1 MGIYLM
7 LSTLTTEGRKVVRDK
22 PEKIEEVTEEAERM
36 GVKVISQYAL
46 LGSYDFMNLL
56 KAESEE
62 VIMKLAIEVTAG
74 GKMEVLTLP
83 AIHIDKYLESL
94 KKK

>member
-1 MGIYLM
+1 MGVYLM
-7 LSTLTTEGRKVVRDK
+7 LSTLTEKGRKVVRDK

-46 LGSYDFMNLL
+46 LGPYDFMNLL

-62 VIMKLAIEVTAG
+62 VIMKLAIELTAG

-94 KKK
+94 KK

>member
-1 MGIYLM
+1 M
-7 LSTLTTEGRKVVRDK
+7 LSTLTTEGRKVVKDK

-46 LGSYDFMNLL
+46 LGPYDFMNLL

-83 AIHIDKYLESL
+83 AIHIDKYLERL
-94 KKK
+94 KK

>member
-46 LGSYDFMNLL
+46 LGSYDFVNLL

-94 KKK
+94 KK

>member
-7 LSTLTTEGRKVVRDK
+7 LSTLTTEGRKVIRDK
-22 PEKIEEVTEEAERM
+22 PEKIEEVTEKAERM
-36 GVKVISQYAL
+36 GVKIISQYAL
-46 LGSYDFMNLL
+46 LGPYDFMNIL

-62 VIMKLAIEVTAG
+62 VIMKLAIELTAG

-83 AIHIDKYLESL
+83 AIHIDVYLESM
-94 KKK
+94 KK

>member
-22 PEKIEEVTEEAERM
+22 PEKIEEVTEEAEKM

-46 LGSYDFMNLL
+46 LGPYDFMNIL
-56 KAESEE
+56 KAESEA
-62 VIMKLAIEVTAG
+62 VIMKLAIELTAG
-74 GKMEVLTLP
+74 GKMEILTLP
-83 AIHIDKYLESL
+83 AIHIDEYLERM
-94 KKK
+94 KE

>member
-1 MGIYLM
+1 MGVYLM
-7 LSTLTTEGRKVVRDK
+7 LSTLTEKGRKVVRDN
-22 PEKIEEVTEEAERM
+22 PEKIEEVNEEAERM

-62 VIMKLAIEVTAG
+62 AIMKLAIEVTAG

-83 AIHIDKYLESL
+83 AIHIDRYLESL
-94 KKK
+94 KK